1 VGEVVGADGVLER
14 VGVGVN
20 VAVAVVLGVALCE
33 PVAETVADVDAVVD
47 AVALLE
53 RVTEPVRDDVGVCVG
68 VAVPVDEPELVT
80 DELMVDDGVV
90 ERLGDKLEVGER
102 ERLAVA
108 VVDAVADAEHDAPG
122 ATMAANVGRENSLCA
137 YA

>member
-1 VGEVVGADGVLER
+1 MVVA
-14 VGVGVN
+14 
-20 VAVAVVLGVALCE
+20 E
-33 PVAETVADVDAVVD
+33 PVRDVVAVADVDAVVD

-53 RVTEPVRDDVGVCVG
+53 RVTEPVRDDVDVCVG
-68 VAVPVDEPELVT
+68 VAVIVAVNDAVALAVRVAVPVDEPELVT

-90 ERLGDKLEVGER
+90 ERLDDKLEVGER